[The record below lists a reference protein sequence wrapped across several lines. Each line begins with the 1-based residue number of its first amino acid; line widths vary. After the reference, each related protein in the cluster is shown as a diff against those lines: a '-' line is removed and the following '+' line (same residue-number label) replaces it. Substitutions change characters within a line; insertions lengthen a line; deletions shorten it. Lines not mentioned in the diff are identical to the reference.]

1 MTHHASVRILETRR
15 VNRHVVCCDGGH
27 PVLGHPRVFL
37 KIPPAC
43 QEVVCPYCSCRFVFD
58 TQAERTSL
66 PLGGGTPQGISYG
79 LVT

>member
-1 MTHHASVRILETRR
+1 MTHHSSVRILETRR
-15 VNRHVVCCDGGH
+15 VNRLVVCCDGGH

-58 TQAERTSL
+58 AREEQSVL
-66 PLGGGTPQGISYG
+66 PVSGRAAQGF
-79 LVT
+79 VTAS